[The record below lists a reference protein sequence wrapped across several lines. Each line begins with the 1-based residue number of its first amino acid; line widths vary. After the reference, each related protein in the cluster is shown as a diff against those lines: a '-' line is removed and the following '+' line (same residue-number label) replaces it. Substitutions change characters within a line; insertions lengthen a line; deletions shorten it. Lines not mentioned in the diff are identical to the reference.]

1 MGFTCHKICGR
12 VKSIIIASI
21 VQREDSS
28 RTTGIY
34 LEFSSLVLSTSFS
47 AIEPS
52 PGLSPLV
59 RLTTVPVVVAVF
71 SLDFPTE
78 EDDTPDPGTPSA
90 PAFASSSSCFTS
102 ENRLSVTSDPA
113 SLFVRRFRLTISAA
127 AATAAASLASCFAT
141 PRGIEGTAALAKGG
155 SEDDNVEEEELAAA
169 EEEEDDVD
177 GFGALLRVP
186 DMMLTAVGIGA
197 LLVLSSSLILRRP
210 SASLLFDMSLTR
222 REATFSSPQGLKK
235 GTLLSFSLHRLPH
248 P

>member
-1 MGFTCHKICGR
+1 
-12 VKSIIIASI
+12 
-21 VQREDSS
+21 
-28 RTTGIY
+28 
-34 LEFSSLVLSTSFS
+34 
-47 AIEPS
+47 
-52 PGLSPLV
+52 
-59 RLTTVPVVVAVF
+59 
-71 SLDFPTE
+71 
-78 EDDTPDPGTPSA
+78 
-90 PAFASSSSCFTS
+90 
-102 ENRLSVTSDPA
+102 
-113 SLFVRRFRLTISAA
+113 
-127 AATAAASLASCFAT
+127 
-141 PRGIEGTAALAKGG
+141 LAKGG

-169 EEEEDDVD
+169 EEKEEDDVD